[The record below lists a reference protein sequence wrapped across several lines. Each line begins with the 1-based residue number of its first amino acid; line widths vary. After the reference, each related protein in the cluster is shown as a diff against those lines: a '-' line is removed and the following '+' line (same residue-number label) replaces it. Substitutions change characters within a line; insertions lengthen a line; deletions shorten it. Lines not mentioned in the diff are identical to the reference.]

1 MKKWIALFS
10 QTGSEVVD
18 LALHFDRWPDI
29 IVTNNSDESKWHPQ
43 IRELHNRGLSGLS
56 GKSRIKVVNNVQAK
70 TANFLHNI
78 ADPDSFITL
87 HGWLRIVPESICNIY
102 TIYNGHP
109 GLITDYPELKG
120 KDPQERMFNDG
131 NYTYYG
137 SVVHKV
143 VPEVDS
149 GEIVSEV
156 KRFNT
161 MKTLDE
167 VYRGLKG
174 TSLVAWIDFLK
185 TTDII
190 KRC

>member
-1 MKKWIALFS
+1 MKKWVALFS

-43 IRELHNRGLSGLS
+43 IREFHNRGLSSLS
-56 GKSRIKVVNNVQAK
+56 GESSLKVVSNIKAK
-70 TANFLHNI
+70 TANFLHGI
-78 ADPDSFITL
+78 ADKNSLITL
-87 HGWLRIVPESICNIY
+87 HGWLRIIPEDICSIY

-109 GLITDYPELKG
+109 GLITEYPELKG
-120 KDPQERMFNDG
+120 KDPQERMFSTG
-131 NYTYYG
+131 EYTYYG

-161 MKTLDE
+161 MKTLDD
-167 VYRGLKG
+167 VFLSLKS
-174 TSLVAWIDFLK
+174 TSLTAWIDFLQ

>member
-1 MKKWIALFS
+1 MKKWIVLFS

-29 IVTNNSDESKWHPQ
+29 IVTSNSDVSKWHPQ
-43 IRELHNRGLSGLS
+43 IRELHERGLSSFS
-56 GKSRIKVVNNVQAK
+56 GISRIKVVSNIEAK
-70 TANFLHNI
+70 TANFFHGVANI
-78 ADPDSFITL
+78 DSFITL
-87 HGWLRIVPESICNIY
+87 HGWLRIVPESICNMY

-109 GLITDYPELKG
+109 GLITEYPELKG
-120 KDPQERMFNDG
+120 KDPQERMFNNG
-131 NYTYYG
+131 SYTYYG

-167 VYRGLKG
+167 VYTGLKS
-174 TSLVAWIDFLK
+174 TSLSAWIDFLQ

>member
-1 MKKWIALFS
+1 MYYYFTFNNKPTLEEYEEALFYFP
-10 QTGSEVVD
+10 E
-18 LALHFDRWPDI
+18 AI
-29 IVTNNSDESKWHPQ
+29 
-43 IRELHNRGLSGLS
+43 
-56 GKSRIKVVNNVQAK
+56 
-70 TANFLHNI
+70 
-78 ADPDSFITL
+78 ITL
-87 HGWLRIVPESICNIY
+87 HGWLRIMPPSICEKFK
-102 TIYNGHP
+102 IYNGHP

-161 MKTLDE
+161 MKSLDE
-167 VYRGLKG
+167 VYEGL
-174 TSLVAWIDFLK
+174 
-185 TTDII
+185 
-190 KRC
+190 

>member
-1 MKKWIALFS
+1 MKKWIVLFS

-29 IVTNNSDESKWHPQ
+29 IVTSNSDVSKWHPQ
-43 IRELHNRGLSGLS
+43 IRELHERGLSSFS
-56 GKSRIKVVNNVQAK
+56 GISRIKVV
-70 TANFLHNI
+70 TNI
-78 ADPDSFITL
+78 DSFITL
-87 HGWLRIVPESICNIY
+87 HGWLRIVPESICNMY

-109 GLITDYPELKG
+109 GLITEYPELKG
-120 KDPQERMFNDG
+120 KDPQERMFNTG

-167 VYRGLKG
+167 VYTGLKS
-174 TSLVAWIDFLK
+174 TSLSAWIDFLQ

>member
-10 QTGSEVVD
+10 QTGSEIVD
-18 LALHFDRWPDI
+18 LALHFDRWPDT
-29 IVTNNSDESKWHPQ
+29 IVTNNNDVSKWHPKM
-43 IRELHNRGLSGLS
+43 RELHSAGLTGIR
-56 GKSRIKVVNNVQAK
+56 GKSRIKVVNSVQAK
-70 TANFLHNI
+70 TANFLHNT

-87 HGWLRIVPESICNIY
+87 HGWLRIVPEDICNIY

-161 MKTLDE
+161 MKSLDE
-167 VYRGLKG
+167 VYGGLKS
-174 TSLVAWIDFLK
+174 TSLSAWIDFLQ

>member
-10 QTGSEVVD
+10 QTGGEIVD
-18 LALHFDRWPDI
+18 LALHFDKWPDI
-29 IVTNNSDESKWHPQ
+29 IVTNNNDESKWHPQ
-43 IRELHNRGLSGLS
+43 IRDLHSSGLSSMS
-56 GKSRIKVVNNVQAK
+56 GKSRVQVVTDIQAK
-70 TANFLHNI
+70 TANFLHKL
-78 ADPDSFITL
+78 AGVDSSITL
-87 HGWLRIVPESICNIY
+87 HGWLRIIPEDICNIY

-120 KDPQERMFNDG
+120 KDPQERMFNSG

-137 SVVHKV
+137 SIVHKV

-161 MKTLDE
+161 LKTLDE
-167 VYRGLKG
+167 VFAGLKS
-174 TSLVAWIDFLK
+174 TSLAAWIDFLQ

>member
-1 MKKWIALFS
+1 MKKWITLFS

-43 IRELHNRGLSGLS
+43 IRKLHERGLSGLS
-56 GKSRIKVVNNVQAK
+56 GKSRIKVVSNFEAK
-70 TANFLHNI
+70 TANFLHSI
-78 ADPDSFITL
+78 SDIDSFITL
-87 HGWLRIVPESICNIY
+87 HGWLRIVPENICNIY

-120 KDPQERMFNDG
+120 KDPQERMFKEG

-167 VYRGLKG
+167 VFTGLKS
-174 TSLVAWIDFLK
+174 TSLAAWIDFLQ

>member
-1 MKKWIALFS
+1 MKKWITLFS

-43 IRELHNRGLSGLS
+43 IRELHSRGLSGLS

>member
-10 QTGSEVVD
+10 QTGSEIVD

-29 IVTNNSDESKWHPQ
+29 IVTNNNDASKWHST
-43 IRELHNRGLSGLS
+43 IRELYDRELSGL
-56 GKSRIKVVNNVQAK
+56 GGESRIKVVSNVQAK
-70 TANFLHNI
+70 TANFLHSI
-78 ADPDSFITL
+78 ADLDSFITL
-87 HGWLRIVPESICNIY
+87 HGWLRIVPENICNIY

-120 KDPQERMFNDG
+120 KDPQERMFNGGD
-131 NYTYYG
+131 YTYYG

-161 MKTLDE
+161 MKTLAE
-167 VYRGLKG
+167 VYKGLKN
-174 TSLVAWIDFLK
+174 TSLSAWIDFLQ

>member
-10 QTGSEVVD
+10 QTGSEIVD

-29 IVTNNSDESKWHPQ
+29 IVTNNNDASKWHST
-43 IRELHNRGLSGLS
+43 IRELYDRELSGL
-56 GKSRIKVVNNVQAK
+56 GGESRIKVVSNVQAK
-70 TANFLHNI
+70 TANFLHSI
-78 ADPDSFITL
+78 ADLDSFITL
-87 HGWLRIVPESICNIY
+87 HGWLRIVPENICNIY

-120 KDPQERMFNDG
+120 KDPQERMFNG
-131 NYTYYG
+131 GGYTYYG

-161 MKTLDE
+161 MKTLAE
-167 VYRGLKG
+167 VYKGLKN
-174 TSLVAWIDFLK
+174 TSLSAWIDFLR

>member
-10 QTGSEVVD
+10 QTGSEIVD

-29 IVTNNSDESKWHPQ
+29 IVTNNSDESEWHPQ
-43 IRELHNRGLSGLS
+43 ILKLHKGGLSGLS
-56 GKSRIKVVNNVQAK
+56 GKSRIKVVSSFEAK
-70 TANFLHNI
+70 TANFLHGI
-78 ADPDSFITL
+78 SSIDSFITL
-87 HGWLRIVPESICNIY
+87 HGWLRIIPENICNIY

-109 GLITDYPELKG
+109 GLITEYPELKG
-120 KDPQERMFNDG
+120 KDPQERMFNSG

-137 SVVHKV
+137 SVVHRV

-167 VYRGLKG
+167 VFTGLKS
-174 TSLVAWIDFLK
+174 TSLAA
-185 TTDII
+185 
-190 KRC
+190 